1 MKPRAALPK
10 FLKRK
15 KVPQFNILPLMNNT
29 TTAISYSGPA
39 QKKREATMEDWD
51 LEIKPHD
58 KLFNLHLKDVW
69 QYRDLMWLFVRRDFV
84 AQYKQTVLGPIWHFV
99 QPLLTTAM
107 FLMVF
112 GQIAKIPTDGI
123 APVAFYM
130 SGITLW
136 SYFSSALTSTSNTF
150 VGNASIFGKVYFPR
164 LVLPISVVISNIVK
178 LGIQLLLLA
187 AVITY
192 YHFNGYPFHLRPEV
206 LLIPLLVI
214 QLALLGLGLGIII
227 SSVTTKYRDF
237 SILLGFAVQLY
248 MYITPIVYPL
258 SYVEDKS
265 YKWLILA
272 NPLTPVVETFRLAI
286 FGVGTVSPTSMLYSI
301 GFTLA
306 ALFAGIVLF
315 NRVEKT
321 FMDTV

>member
-1 MKPRAALPK
+1 
-10 FLKRK
+10 
-15 KVPQFNILPLMNNT
+15 MNNT
-29 TTAISYSGPA
+29 TTTTTAPVSLLEPA
-39 QKKREATMEDWD
+39 QKQVDEEVPQEWD
-51 LEIKPHD
+51 LEIKPHE

-69 QYRDLMWLFVRRDFV
+69 HYRDLMWLFVRRDFV

-99 QPLLTTAM
+99 QPILTTAM

-112 GQIAKIPTDGI
+112 GKIAKIPTDGI

-136 SYFSSALTSTSNTF
+136 GYFSGALTSTSNTF

-164 LVLPISVVISNIVK
+164 LVLPLSVVISNIVK
-178 LGIQLLLLA
+178 LGIQFLLLA
-187 AVITY
+187 IVIGY
-192 YHFNGYPFHLRPEV
+192 YHFKGYPFHFRWELFFIPF
-206 LLIPLLVI
+206 LIV

-237 SILLGFAVQLY
+237 SVLLGFAIQLY
-248 MYITPIVYPL
+248 MYMTPIVYPL
-258 SYVEDKS
+258 SFVDDKS

-286 FGVGTVSPTSMLYSI
+286 FGIGTVTPFSVLYSI
-301 GFTLA
+301 GFTLL

>member
-1 MKPRAALPK
+1 MD
-10 FLKRK
+10 
-15 KVPQFNILPLMNNT
+15 N
-29 TTAISYSGPA
+29 TTAISYPGA
-39 QKKREATMEDWD
+39 VQKKDQAAMEDWD

-84 AQYKQTVLGPIWHFV
+84 AQYKQTILGPIWHFI
-99 QPLLTTAM
+99 QPILTTAM

-112 GQIAKIPTDGI
+112 GKIAKIPTDGI

-136 SYFSSALTSTSNTF
+136 SYFSGALTNTSNTF

-178 LGIQLLLLA
+178 LGIQLLMLA
-187 AVITY
+187 AVIAY
-192 YHFNGYPFHLRPEV
+192 YNFNGYPFHFRPEL
-206 LLIPLLVI
+206 LLIPLLII

-237 SILLGFAVQLY
+237 SILLGFAIQLY

-265 YKWLILA
+265 YKWLILG

-286 FGVGTVSPTSMLYSI
+286 FGVGTVSPSSMLYSI
-301 GFTLA
+301 GFTLV